1 MERASRAAGGKG
13 LIPLRIVKKTAT
25 FAAVAAAIIACASP
39 GMPPGGPVDTEAP
52 QIVKI
57 VPDSAK
63 TGTTPK
69 EVIFRFDEVVSERPT
84 GATSLSGLF
93 LISPTDGQPRVDWH
107 RDEIS
112 VRPRRRWRANTAY
125 TITMLPGLS
134 DLRGN
139 ARNTGAVTM
148 FATGATLPAS
158 KISGVLFNW
167 PEARVIARGGL
178 VQAWPR
184 GDTTLVYVTATDSSG
199 AYTLATL
206 PPGDYVVRGI
216 SDDNNNRG
224 LDRREAWDTVSVSL
238 GDTAKVDLY
247 GFVHDSLGARL
258 QSVTLRDSVT
268 LELSFDNALSLAQP
282 LTVQQVR
289 VVAPDSSDLGVLSVT
304 PPPPDTSAAVRRLA
318 RPIPPRTM
326 VIKLSRPVRPKTA
339 YRVRVTGVRNLFGVM
354 RNGEF
359 TLAVPATLPVPA
371 PPPAPAPPGVKPPA
385 PPIKR

>member
-1 MERASRAAGGKG
+1 M
-13 LIPLRIVKKTAT
+13 RIVKRTAT
-25 FAAVAAAIIACASP
+25 FAAAAAAIVACASP

-52 QIVKI
+52 QIVKV

-69 EVIFRFDEVVSERPT
+69 EVIFRFDEVVSERPS

-93 LISPTDGQPRVDWH
+93 LISPTDGQPRVEWH

-125 TITMLPGLS
+125 TITMLPGLA

-148 FATGATLPAS
+148 FSTGATLPTS

-167 PEARVIARGGL
+167 PEARTITRGGL

-199 AYTLATL
+199 TYTLSSL
-206 PPGDYVVRGI
+206 QPGEYVVRGI

-224 LDRREAWDTVSVSL
+224 LDRREPWDTVSITL
-238 GDTAKVDLY
+238 RDTAKVDVF

-258 QSVTLRDSVT
+258 QTVNLRDSVT
-268 LELSFDNALSLAQP
+268 LELSFDNALSIAQP
-282 LTVQQVR
+282 LTQQQVR
-289 VVAPDSSDLGVLSVT
+289 VVGPDSSDLGVVSVT
-304 PPPPDTSAAVRRLA
+304 PPPPDTTAAVRKVG
-318 RPIPPRTM
+318 RPIPTRTM
-326 VIKLSRPVRPKTA
+326 VIKLSRPVRPKTV
-339 YRVRVTGVRNLFGVM
+339 YRVRVTGVRNLIGIA

-359 TLAVPATLPVPA
+359 TLTVPATLPAPAAPARPAGA
-371 PPPAPAPPGVKPPA
+371 PPPP